1 MSTTKLQELPPRVQ
15 VQYQVP
21 DKDQRA
27 EHDGKTP
34 YADSP
39 AFTTALSQGARL
51 STLGEED
58 EPVRE
63 RWNEPR
69 INMYRTFAA
78 FWAFVV
84 MGMNDGMVSAHLSQ
98 DCLLIRCQVL

>member
-1 MSTTKLQELPPRVQ
+1 

-21 DKDQRA
+21 DKTQQA

-39 AFTTALSQGARL
+39 AFTTALSQDTRL
-51 STLGEED
+51 STLGEDD
-58 EPVRE
+58 EPARE
-63 RWNEPR
+63 KWNEPR
-69 INMYRTFAA
+69 INMYRTCAA

-84 MGMNDGMVSAHLSQ
+84 MGMNDGMAPITLVS
-98 DCLLIRCQVL
+98 DYLLTRGQVQ

>member
-1 MSTTKLQELPPRVQ
+1 

-21 DKDQRA
+21 DKNKRT

-34 YADSP
+34 YADTP
-39 AFTTALSQGARL
+39 AFTTALSQDTRL
-51 STLGEED
+51 STLGDED

-63 RWNEPR
+63 KWNEPR

-78 FWAFVV
+78 FWASVV
-84 MGMNDGMVSAHLSQ
+84 MGMNDGMSSARQ
-98 DCLLIRCQVL
+98 YRDYLLTGYQVP